1 MKVPEMAE
9 DNYEIV
15 RQKLVLG
22 PLNAPK
28 HEKVFDLLKTFWDE
42 ETIKVLAHFPMA
54 GEEISVPELAEK
66 SGFPKEDIK
75 RILKKANQKRTVAR
89 IGTKYALMPILPG
102 VFEAYYISRQDTPE
116 NLKKAAKAY
125 RFLIAN
131 PAPRTKTEPDFSLFS
146 PILPIESTEKL
157 IKVDATVDTQSKVLS
172 FELIEDMINRNKVFC
187 VIPCQC
193 RLIAELDGEPCKVA
207 PAAMGCFV
215 AGPSAQALINLG
227 FGKQLTKEEA
237 IDYIKKTEKAGLVH
251 NASNDSSDHNF
262 VCNCCSCHCG
272 ALIPTKRFHLPHV
285 RPSNFAPTP
294 NPELCIKCETCV
306 KKCPME
312 AISHASKEAD
322 IVIDYDLC
330 IGCGVCAA
338 NCKKNAILMEKIRDI
353 IPPKKNKIGN
363 KSFDE
368 MLQNLIL

>member
-1 MKVPEMAE
+1 MAE
-9 DNYEIV
+9 DYYETV

-28 HEKVFDLLKTFWDE
+28 HEMVYNLLKTFWDE
-42 ETIKVLAHFPMA
+42 ETIKVLCHFPMA
-54 GEEISVPELAEK
+54 GQEISIPELVEK
-66 SGFPKEDIK
+66 SGIPKEDIK
-75 RILKKANQKRTVAR
+75 RILKKANQNRTVAR
-89 IGTKYALMPILPG
+89 IGMKYALMPILPG

-116 NLKKAAKAY
+116 NLKKAAKSY
-125 RFLIAN
+125 RFLIEN
-131 PAPRTKTEPDFSLFS
+131 PTPQTKMEPEFSLFS

-157 IKVDATVDTQSKVLS
+157 IKIDESVDTKSKVLS
-172 FELIEDMINRNKVFC
+172 FELIEEMINKNKVFC

-193 RLIAELDGEPCKVA
+193 RLIAELDGAPCKVA
-207 PAAMGCFV
+207 PAAMGCFI

-237 IDYIKKTEKAGLVH
+237 IEYIKKTEKAGLVH
-251 NASNDSSDHNF
+251 NASNDSSDHIF

-272 ALIPTKRFHLPHV
+272 ALVPMKRFHLPHV
-285 RPSNFAPTP
+285 RRSNFAPIQ
-294 NPELCIKCETCV
+294 NHELCIKCEICL

-312 AISHASKEAD
+312 AISHPTKEAD
-322 IVIDYDLC
+322 LVINYDLC

-338 NCKKNAILMEKIRDI
+338 NCKKHAILMEKIRDI
-353 IPPKKNKIGN
+353 VPPIHNKMGN

-368 MLQNLIL
+368 MLLNLLL